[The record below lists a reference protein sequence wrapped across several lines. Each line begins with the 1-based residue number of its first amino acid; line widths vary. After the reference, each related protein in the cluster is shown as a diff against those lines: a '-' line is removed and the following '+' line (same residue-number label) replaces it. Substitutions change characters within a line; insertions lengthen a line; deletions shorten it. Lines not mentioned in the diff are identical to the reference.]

1 MNPIYINTDIIS
13 SICSI
18 IVFYTKMYYEKES
31 INVKISI
38 LKNFKGGGV
47 NLNNYLTKES
57 INKLQSEIDHRKS
70 VTRREI
76 NQDLKEARA
85 QGDLSDNFEYKSAKR
100 DRAHNEGR
108 MHYLES
114 MILTATIIEDTTNDD
129 EVGLGKKVL
138 LKFSDKDIEEFDI
151 VTTIDADPI
160 KNMISIESPLG
171 EAIYK
176 HKVGEEISI
185 ISPQGKYTVKIEKI
199 TLT

>member
-1 MNPIYINTDIIS
+1 
-13 SICSI
+13 
-18 IVFYTKMYYEKES
+18 
-31 INVKISI
+31 
-38 LKNFKGGGV
+38 
-47 NLNNYLTKES
+47 LNNYLTKEA
-57 INKLQSEIDHRKS
+57 INKLQTEIDHRKS

-100 DRAHNEGR
+100 DRAQNEGR

-114 MILTATIIEDTTNDD
+114 MILTAQIIEDTTCSD
-129 EVGLGKKVL
+129 EVGLNKKVL
-138 LKFSDKDIEEFDI
+138 LKFSDDDIEEFTI

-176 HKVGEEISI
+176 HKIGEEISI
-185 ISPQGKYTVKIEKI
+185 ESPQGKYTVTIQNI
-199 TLT
+199 TLI

>member
-1 MNPIYINTDIIS
+1 M
-13 SICSI
+13 
-18 IVFYTKMYYEKES
+18 
-31 INVKISI
+31 
-38 LKNFKGGGV
+38 
-47 NLNNYLTKES
+47 NNYLTKQA

-100 DRAHNEGR
+100 DRAQNEGR

-114 MILTATIIEDTTNDD
+114 MILTAIIIEDTTADD

-138 LKFSDKDIEEFDI
+138 LRFSDDDIEEFSI

-176 HKVGEEISI
+176 HKLGEEISI
-185 ISPQGKYTVKIEKI
+185 KSPQGQYNVTIEKI
-199 TLT
+199 ILT